1 MASKEQTEFVDG
13 FSAFPQGF
21 NSGIAPLSLPKTQ
34 LSYATNCTVR
44 GRYVTHRPAYRKIKL
59 LPDSGVNPGTSRFQG
74 ACYYKPDFGAESI
87 MAQIG
92 GRLYQILPDTL
103 GNASI
108 YDRTIQSVVVGNV
121 VEQYDPNPAN
131 LPTAWLWQSEN
142 YVIINNGYNRPVFFD
157 GIKSRRSITATFSG
171 KTIESLVLP
180 NVQYDNS
187 TTQSVQIVLDSDF
200 LDAIGTYIQISAL
213 GYFPFLMQV
222 TAVQADNPS
231 IITAVN
237 VTGWSA
243 AGALLPLGITVQ
255 SVSSPTWAGIITTG
269 FPMPAIGSTVPTTV
283 IPVFT
288 GSVGDEIIITD
299 GTGSLTSFT
308 MMVTAANNSALTLQN
323 INGIPNFIID
333 NGIPAIASDVIANE
347 LPIGRMGAYVQE
359 RNWISSVDGTYFI
372 ASDLIDSSSGTKQYA
387 YRDAVLKWSQ
397 NTTKFTVPGGSG
409 EINCIIAL
417 SALDA
422 SLGQGALQ
430 ILCDNIIFTCSA
442 STDATTWAS
451 TTSPILANTVIGF
464 GGVGQNAAVVSNGDL
479 LLKSGDATIH
489 SLKLARQDFNQWG
502 NLPISQEVNRVIEQE
517 NINQLSKITFANF
530 DNRAL
535 ESCSP
540 IDSAGGI
547 YSQGLIACDFD
558 VTGSLQGKLPS
569 VYDGV
574 WKDLNVLQVVTGK
587 FNKVDRC
594 FVFHLNTTSNQVELW
609 EILTDGMA
617 DDDGSG
623 TPKPITWSF
632 ESPMVFNETK
642 GKGEF
647 DLVKLTNGAIFIKDL
662 VGQAQITIWYRP
674 DFDSCWHYW
683 TSFSV
688 CADNIT
694 SQALQYRMRIGI
706 GIPPTDDCDPTVN
719 KFPFVGRFFQTR
731 VVISGSLTFMGAEFF
746 ASYQPESVPPP
757 KSINEG
763 DGTKPFI
770 PIDAQI
776 ISDVPTKPCPPS
788 QIHQTIITVAN
799 PFVVYNLDPNAE
811 NLRPANASL
820 PAMAYQINGNG
831 STFGWNKT
839 DQRWE

>member
-1 MASKEQTEFVDG
+1 MAEKSPTEFVDSFSE
-13 FSAFPQGF
+13 FSAGM
-21 NSGIAPLSLPKTQ
+21 NSGIAPLQLPKNQ
-34 LSYATNCTVR
+34 YSYGVNTTCR
-44 GRYVTHRPAYRKIKL
+44 GRYLTHRPPYRKIKP
-59 LPDSGVNPGTSRFQG
+59 LPDVGVNLGTSRFQG
-74 ACYYKPDFGAESI
+74 ASYYKPDFGAESI

-92 GRLYQILPDTL
+92 GRLYQFLPDTL
-103 GNASI
+103 GNASV

-121 VEQYDPNPAN
+121 VAQYDPNPAN

-142 YVIINNGYNRPVFFD
+142 YVIINNGYSRPIFFD
-157 GIKSRRSITATFSG
+157 GIKSRRSLTATFSG
-171 KTIESLVLP
+171 KTTETVVP
-180 NVQYDNS
+180 PDVQYDDPA
-187 TTQSVQIVLDSDF
+187 TKSVQIALDSDF

-222 TAVQADNPS
+222 TAVQANNPS

-243 AGALLPLGITVQ
+243 AGALLPLGATVQ
-255 SVSSPTWAGIITTG
+255 SVSSPTWTGIITTG
-269 FPMPAIGSTVPTTV
+269 FNMPAIGSTVTTTV
-283 IPVFT
+283 TPAFT

-308 MMVTAANNSALTLQN
+308 MRVTAANNSALTLQN
-323 INGIPNFIID
+323 TNGISGFIID
-333 NGIPAIASDVIANE
+333 EGIPAIASDVIPNE
-347 LPIGRMGAYVQE
+347 LPIGRMGAYVQG
-359 RNWISSVDGTYFI
+359 RNWISSIDGTYFI
-372 ASDLIDSSSGTKQYA
+372 ASDLVGSSSGTEKYA

-397 NTTKFTVPGGSG
+397 NTAKFTIPGNAGQ
-409 EINCIIAL
+409 INCIIAL
-417 SALDA
+417 SALDV

-430 ILCDNIIFTCSA
+430 ILCDNLIFTCSA

-451 TTSPILANTVIGF
+451 TTSPILTNTVIGF

-502 NLPISQEVNRVIEQE
+502 NLPISQEVNRIIEQE
-517 NINQLSKITFANF
+517 NINQLSSISFGLF

-547 YSQGLIACDFD
+547 YSQGIIACDFD
-558 VTGSLQGKLPS
+558 VTSSLQGKLPS

-574 WKDLNVLQVVTGK
+574 WKDLNVLQIVTGK

-609 EILTDGMA
+609 EILTDGTA

-706 GIPPTDDCDPTVN
+706 GIPPTDDCDTTVN

-731 VVISGSLTFMGAEFF
+731 IVVSGSLTFMGAEFL
-746 ASYQPESVPPP
+746 ASPQLESVPPP
-757 KSINEG
+757 KAINEG

-770 PIDAQI
+770 PMTTQ
-776 ISDVPTKPCPPS
+776 PCPPS

-799 PFVVYNLDPNAE
+799 PFVTYVNDPNDE

-820 PAMAYQINGNG
+820 PAMAYQVNGNG
-831 STFGWNKT
+831 STFGWNVT

>member
-1 MASKEQTEFVDG
+1 M
-13 FSAFPQGF
+13 P
-21 NSGIAPLSLPKTQ
+21 
-34 LSYATNCTVR
+34 
-44 GRYVTHRPAYRKIKL
+44 
-59 LPDSGVNPGTSRFQG
+59 
-74 ACYYKPDFGAESI
+74 
-87 MAQIG
+87 QIG
-92 GRLYQILPDTL
+92 QTVNIALNSPFND
-103 GNASI
+103 A
-108 YDRTIQSVVVGNV
+108 VG
-121 VEQYDPNPAN
+121 
-131 LPTAWLWQSEN
+131 
-142 YVIINNGYNRPVFFD
+142 
-157 GIKSRRSITATFSG
+157 TF
-171 KTIESLVLP
+171 
-180 NVQYDNS
+180 VQVSPLN
-187 TTQSVQIVLDSDF
+187 
-200 LDAIGTYIQISAL
+200 
-213 GYFPFLMQV
+213 YFPFLLEV
-222 TAVQADNPS
+222 TQTNVGKNPNVV
-231 IITAVN
+231 TVVN
-237 VTGWSA
+237 VTGQTAVNSIVPISTQ
-243 AGALLPLGITVQ
+243 LQ
-255 SVSSPTWAGIITTG
+255 SVSSPGYSGVVAANFTA
-269 FPMPAIGSTVPTTV
+269 PAIGSSITISVSP
-283 IPVFT
+283 PFNGQT
-288 GSVGDEIIITD
+288 GDSIILTD
-299 GTGSLTSFT
+299 GTGDLTAYTF
-308 MMVTAANNSALTLQN
+308 MVTAIGSGSSSLTVTN
-323 INGIPNFIID
+323 VNAPDTPNGLIVNVGYPIISSD
-333 NGIPAIASDVIANE
+333 TLASE
-347 LPIGRMGAYVQE
+347 LPVGRMGAYVQG

-372 ASDLIDSSSGTKQYA
+372 ASDLVGSSSGTKQFNF
-387 YRDAVLKWSQ
+387 RDAQLKWSQ

-451 TTSPILANTVIGF
+451 TTSPILASSVIGF

-574 WKDLNVLQVVTGK
+574 WKDLNVLQIITGK

-594 FVFHLNTTSNQVELW
+594 FVFHLNMTSNQVELW

-647 DLVKLTNGAIFIKDL
+647 DLVKLTNAAIFIKDL

-731 VVISGSLTFMGAEFF
+731 IVVSGSLTFMGAEFF
-746 ASYQPESVPPP
+746 ASQQPESVPPP
-757 KSINEG
+757 KAINEG

-776 ISDVPTKPCPPS
+776 I
-788 QIHQTIITVAN
+788 
-799 PFVVYNLDPNAE
+799 
-811 NLRPANASL
+811 
-820 PAMAYQINGNG
+820 
-831 STFGWNKT
+831 
-839 DQRWE
+839 